1 MAFPKITIQVGA
13 DTSRLNRDL
22 KKGETTIQKF
32 GRGAMRAMDGLALAA
47 TGAAF
52 AIGKEGVEAAIAD
65 QAAQVK
71 LATTLKNTTKA
82 TDAQVASVEDYIN
95 QTQLATGVVDDDL
108 RPSLDRLVRSTKD
121 VKRAQELQALALDV
135 SAGTGKD
142 LQSVTEAIAKAY
154 DGSFTSLKRL
164 GIPLDENIIKTK
176 DFDAAQK
183 VLAKTFEGQSAAAA
197 ATAEG
202 GMRRFQIVI
211 DEAKESIGEALL
223 PTLEEL
229 TDYVTSPEGQKLIKD
244 FAEGMGDAF
253 KAAAQALPPILAG
266 LKEIGKSAAAMNI
279 DFSTFA
285 DPKLM
290 AAATAFRLTPGPIQI
305 KAIAALAAYG
315 AIGAAADADRAA
327 MESFQS
333 ADPNKIY
340 AYGVPG
346 RTAINAAQQNYMN
359 ALTTGQRMQ
368 TAPAFSSL
376 YGTQPQVVNNI
387 RINAIDPVQT
397 ARQIAKIT
405 NGQNG
410 NASSPKFQAF
420 LR

>member
-1 MAFPKITIQVGA
+1 MAIPKINIQIGA
-13 DTSRLNRDL
+13 DTGKLNRDL

-32 GRGAMRAMDGLALAA
+32 GRNAVRAMDGLALAA

-82 TDAQVASVEDYIN
+82 TDAQIASTEEYIN

-183 VLAKTFEGQSAAAA
+183 VLATTFEGQSAAAA

-229 TDYVTSPEGQKLIKD
+229 TDYVTSPEGQKFIKD

-253 KAAAQALPPILAG
+253 KAAAQAMPPILAG

-290 AAATAFRLTPGPIQI
+290 AAATAFRLTPGPIQV
-305 KAIAALAAYG
+305 KAIAAVAAYTAG
-315 AIGAAADADRAA
+315 AVGESQSTDQQQLKATDAIYGRVTGLGLKAQPQLDVGSYFAGTWSGAQA
-327 MESFQS
+327 
-333 ADPNKIY
+333 
-340 AYGVPG
+340 
-346 RTAINAAQQNYMN
+346 AAQQGYFM
-359 ALTTGQRMQ
+359 TGATRNP
-368 TAPAFSSL
+368 T
-376 YGTQPQVVNNI
+376 VVNNI
-387 RINAIDPVQT
+387 KINAIDPVQT

-410 NASSPKFQAF
+410 NASSPKYQAF